1 MLQMDSARQN
11 LFKLQQKI
19 KKNNTLMLS
28 NEFGFCSI
36 SSDGSD
42 MLSDFVSLCLVFSM
56 PIFVFSCPSVLSLV
70 D

>member
-1 MLQMDSARQN
+1 
-11 LFKLQQKI
+11 
-19 KKNNTLMLS
+19 MLS